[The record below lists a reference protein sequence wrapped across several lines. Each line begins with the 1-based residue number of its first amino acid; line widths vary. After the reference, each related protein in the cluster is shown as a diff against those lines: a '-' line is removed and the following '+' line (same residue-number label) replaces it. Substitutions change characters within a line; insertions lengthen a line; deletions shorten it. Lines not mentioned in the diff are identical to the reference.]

1 MATTFFLTIVHTV
14 PGRTRL
20 RVHPTPLAV
29 DTAEAIA
36 SRLVDQ
42 PGITDV
48 EVNRLTGSIRCLH
61 RDDRSA
67 TDLLEVVMA
76 TLPGAVALGPGQ
88 APPPAEPPQ
97 GRSAVARSVAQ
108 AFRAVNQQVLTAT
121 NGSLD
126 LGTIAAI
133 GFAGTGAVEVMVKG
147 NLPAPPWFNLAWW
160 AFRTFITFEKS
171 DAAAPEDRFQTA
183 KAPPPGRV
191 GGAW

>member
-1 MATTFFLTIVHTV
+1 MATTFFLTIAHAV

-20 RVHPTPLAV
+20 RVHPTPLEV

-36 SRLVDQ
+36 TRLAAQ
-42 PGITDV
+42 PGVADV
-48 EVNRLTGSIRCLH
+48 EVNRLTGSVRCHH
-61 RDDRSA
+61 REDLPAS
-67 TDLLEVVMA
+67 DLLDVVQA
-76 TLPGAVALGPGQ
+76 ALPGAVALGPGQ
-88 APPPAEPPQ
+88 APPPAEPPE

-126 LGTIAAI
+126 LGTIAAL

-160 AFRTFITFEKS
+160 AFRTFITFEGNH
-171 DAAAPEDRFQTA
+171 AGAPAEKPATER
-183 KAPPPGRV
+183 
-191 GGAW
+191 